1 MEVWTARGR
10 DEADQESTFFRGSPG
25 DSDIAWL
32 APVWCLVIT
41 GLDIALD
48 KAGY

>member
-1 MEVWTARGR
+1 MEVWTSRGV
-10 DEADQESTFFRGSPG
+10 DEADQESAFFRVSPG
-25 DSDIAWL
+25 DLDIARL

-41 GLDIALD
+41 GLDNALD

>member
-1 MEVWTARGR
+1 MEVWTARGG
-10 DEADQESTFFRGSPG
+10 DEVDQESTFFRGSPG
-25 DSDIAWL
+25 DSDIARL

-41 GLDIALD
+41 GLGNALD